1 MTDKKNDNKKAV
13 KNEEIIQDTCVI
25 KDEEID
31 DSFLQDEIKKIQN
44 AENEVGEEWKP
55 DFAPLLNKIKELEWQ
70 LKEKEEITKNSQVN
84 YLHLKADFDILQ
96 RQTQQKMEKAERDA
110 IIKVVKDFLP
120 FIENLRKSLLNL
132 TDDQKE
138 SSLWVGLQMMY
149 ENFLKSLEKLHIKP
163 IDALGLEPDP
173 QFHEPISMQPV
184 DDESLKW
191 KIVQEFQQWFI
202 YDKQGED
209 TIILTPSKVIVGN

>member
-110 IIKVVKDFLP
+110 IIKVVKEVFL
-120 FIENLRKSLLNL
+120 L
-132 TDDQKE
+132 
-138 SSLWVGLQMMY
+138 
-149 ENFLKSLEKLHIKP
+149 
-163 IDALGLEPDP
+163 
-173 QFHEPISMQPV
+173 
-184 DDESLKW
+184 
-191 KIVQEFQQWFI
+191 
-202 YDKQGED
+202 
-209 TIILTPSKVIVGN
+209 